1 MLDWL
6 KSRAAGRRA
15 PLSVAPLS
23 ARGTRDDT
31 GQYQRLREYLQERY
45 ANRVVLTFREIED
58 LLGFPL
64 PEHARVDQ
72 AWWGGAARQ
81 STQSESWTVAG
92 RTATVNLLAQRVV
105 FERDAALD
113 SLRGGART

>member
-6 KSRAAGRRA
+6 KNRVPGKRAS
-15 PLSVAPLS
+15 LSVAPPS
-23 ARGTRDDT
+23 ARGTRNDT
-31 GQYQRLREYLQERY
+31 GQYQQLREYLQDRY
-45 ANRVVLTFREIED
+45 ANRVVLTFAEIED

-72 AWWGGAARQ
+72 AWWGGGARP
-81 STQSESWTVAG
+81 STQSDAWTVAG
-92 RTATVNLLAQRVV
+92 RIATVNLLAQNVV

-113 SLRGGART
+113 SPSGRR